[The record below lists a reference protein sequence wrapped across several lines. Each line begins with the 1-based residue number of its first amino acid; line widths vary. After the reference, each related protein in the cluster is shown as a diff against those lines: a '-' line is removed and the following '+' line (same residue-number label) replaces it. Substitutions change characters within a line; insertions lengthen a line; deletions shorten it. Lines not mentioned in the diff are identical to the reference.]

1 MDDLKN
7 LNPEYFEQLSL
18 GLAVDENEDDPLG
31 GVSFTQEEKARRSM
45 AAKEAFTKILQGTAG
60 HFKEDEIPGWF
71 DIYLQL
77 INSSWPWR
85 IAVYVAWAS
94 SPKINRWP
102 KNQNDLAIE
111 VLGLTSDRVIATWRK
126 KSPDIDAMISLL
138 QSAPMMEHRADV
150 IKALVESAS
159 SSDHRSNPDR
169 KLYFEMTGDF
179 IPRQRVDL
187 RAGEEADVSSYTVE
201 ELKQMAERAKAKRAK
216 ENGES

>member
-18 GLAVDENEDDPLG
+18 GLNIDDTEDDPIG
-31 GVSFTQEEKARRSM
+31 SGNFTQEEKARRSM
-45 AAKEAFTKILQGTAG
+45 AAKDAFTRIVQGAG
-60 HFKEDEIPGWF
+60 LGQFKEGNIPGWF
-71 DIYLQL
+71 DTYLQL

-85 IAVYVAWAS
+85 VAVYVAWAS

-102 KNQNDLAIE
+102 KTQHELAVE

-159 SSDHRSNPDR
+159 SADHRSNPDR

-179 IPRQRVDL
+179 VPRQRVDL
-187 RAGEEADVSSYTVE
+187 SASDDSDLSALTKE
-201 ELKQMAERAKAKRAK
+201 ELKQMAARAKKAREDG
-216 ENGES
+216 EN

>member
-1 MDDLKN
+1 
-7 LNPEYFEQLSL
+7 
-18 GLAVDENEDDPLG
+18 
-31 GVSFTQEEKARRSM
+31 
-45 AAKEAFTKILQGTAG
+45 
-60 HFKEDEIPGWF
+60 
-71 DIYLQL
+71 
-77 INSSWPWR
+77 
-85 IAVYVAWAS
+85 
-94 SPKINRWP
+94 
-102 KNQNDLAIE
+102 
-111 VLGLTSDRVIATWRK
+111 VIATWRK

-187 RAGEEADVSSYTVE
+187 RAGEESDVSSYTLE

>member
-18 GLAVDENEDDPLG
+18 GLNIDDTEDDPIG
-31 GVSFTQEEKARRSM
+31 SGNFTQEEKGRRSM
-45 AAKEAFTKILQGTAG
+45 AAKDAFTRIVQGAG
-60 HFKEDEIPGWF
+60 LGQFKEGDIPGWF
-71 DIYLQL
+71 DTYLQL

-85 IAVYVAWAS
+85 VAVYVAWAS

-102 KNQNDLAIE
+102 KTQNELAVE

-179 IPRQRVDL
+179 VPRQRVDL
-187 RAGEEADVSSYTVE
+187 SASDDSDLSALTKE
-201 ELKQMAERAKAKRAK
+201 ELKQMAARAKKAR
-216 ENGES
+216 EDGED